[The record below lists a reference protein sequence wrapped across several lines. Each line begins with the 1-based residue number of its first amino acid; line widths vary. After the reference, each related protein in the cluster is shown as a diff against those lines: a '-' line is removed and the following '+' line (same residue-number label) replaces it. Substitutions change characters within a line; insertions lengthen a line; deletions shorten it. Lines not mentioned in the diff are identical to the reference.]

1 MPPRPFREPSYTP
14 PRPRGRPRKPANGT
28 TDRHNMGTA
37 NAGSRV
43 DSGGNIGAQALIA
56 VAPVAPRLLD
66 LPNAALYMTVN
77 AWTLRE
83 MVNLGVLPRV
93 RFALPNTKK
102 RHGGEYRKLLF
113 DRADL
118 DQLIERSKER
128 KELAL

>member
-1 MPPRPFREPSYTP
+1 MPPKPFREPQYTP

-28 TDRHNMGTA
+28 TDRHNVGTA

-43 DSGGNIGAQALIA
+43 NSGPNGGVQASIA
-56 VAPVAPRLLD
+56 AAPLAPRLLD
-66 LPNAALYMTVN
+66 LPGAALYLTMGTWAV
-77 AWTLRE
+77 RE

-93 RFALPNTKK
+93 RIAMPNTKK
-102 RHGGEYRKLLF
+102 RHGGEVRKLLF

-128 KELAL
+128 KERAL

>member
-1 MPPRPFREPSYTP
+1 MAPRRFCEPQYTP
-14 PRPRGRPRKPANGT
+14 PRPRGRPRKAANGPG
-28 TDRHNMGTA
+28 DRHNVGTA
-37 NAGSRV
+37 SAGSRV
-43 DSGGNIGAQALIA
+43 NSVSSVGALALQA

-66 LPNAALYMTVN
+66 LPSAALYLTVN

-113 DRADL
+113 DKADL

-128 KELAL
+128 KERAP